1 MLLSTSL
8 FFRGKGRREE
18 GDRNRSRG
26 VLFAFLLDP
35 SRCRLERCLAQ
46 KIDNGFRNGPLQLN
60 ITCIKHPGT
69 FWLLR
74 MVLQMPM
81 SRNVVEITRLLVV
94 QRPCDRVMLRRI
106 RMIIK
111 GSILRETMTQQD
123 EPTTN
128 LQQQR
133 KHRDLSSTYRI
144 SWNHSNDHLCL
155 DGASSISVLLNFVVL
170 GFIHFGHLALVAV
183 QAQNL

>member
-1 MLLSTSL
+1 
-8 FFRGKGRREE
+8 
-18 GDRNRSRG
+18 
-26 VLFAFLLDP
+26 
-35 SRCRLERCLAQ
+35 
-46 KIDNGFRNGPLQLN
+46 
-60 ITCIKHPGT
+60 
-69 FWLLR
+69 

-128 LQQQR
+128 LQQQ
-133 KHRDLSSTYRI
+133 
-144 SWNHSNDHLCL
+144 
-155 DGASSISVLLNFVVL
+155 
-170 GFIHFGHLALVAV
+170 
-183 QAQNL
+183 